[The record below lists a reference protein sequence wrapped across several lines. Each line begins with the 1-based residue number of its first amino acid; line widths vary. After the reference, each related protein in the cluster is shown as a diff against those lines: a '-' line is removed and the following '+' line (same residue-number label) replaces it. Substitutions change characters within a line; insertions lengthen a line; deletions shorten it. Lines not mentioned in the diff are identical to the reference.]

1 MELIEE
7 SKHTDEYYGK
17 FFIMYKIGVNIP
29 SIIDRTIS
37 VCNNRLSWAKAN
49 ITNKLPVFLVPSNVK
64 FEDIKSFIFKDSI
77 EYSPDNQYF
86 LATIYHGKVYVL
98 NKVYG
103 IYSISEFN
111 QRSVNS
117 LFEISPDATTY
128 QIIPSL
134 NAYFIGDPKVI
145 VNGNSDFS
153 EYQGSLFISND
164 INQATQEQ
172 ETQLN
177 ERIQRLQDTFPK
189 KQVEETFNIIKPIK
203 KSFTSSPWFIFLII
217 LFILVII
224 FLVVFFLMR
233 RN

>member
-7 SKHTDEYYGK
+7 SKHTDDYYGK

-37 VCNNRLSWAKAN
+37 VCNEKLTWSKAN

-64 FEDIKSFIFKDSI
+64 FEDVRSFLFKNSI
-77 EYSPDNQYF
+77 EYSPDNQYY
-86 LATIYHGKVYVL
+86 LATVHNGKVYVV

-128 QIIPSL
+128 QIIPSM
-134 NAYFIGDPKVI
+134 NAYFIGDPKEI

-189 KQVEETFNIIKPIK
+189 KEVEDEVDIVKPVK
-203 KSFTSSPWFIFLII
+203 KSFTSSPWFIALII
-217 LFILVII
+217 LLILIVI
-224 FLVVFFLMR
+224 FLVVFLLMR
-233 RN
+233 RY